1 MNAHTPPSLES
12 LMTRYLERQAE
23 ARELGLET
31 GVVGDVVPYEAGPV
45 QPVDSRIAWDEAL
58 VPLKLFG
65 QPAKL
70 KAPPGWVQL
79 VARCEPQVAVPFGVG
94 NFPQMVRDFH
104 RLLRLSDALK
114 PTEPVPAI
122 ETPAEFLEWVE
133 SIARTPKFPQA
144 LLALG
149 GLRLARQF
157 ERADRFVKEME
168 PHIPA
173 ETRAAW
179 DNEVAGLAWHQGHW
193 AEARAMWQRQ
203 ATSVPVRFNRA
214 LAALFLGDRDAAR
227 PLFEEAMGDL
237 PDSAAWHHL
246 ARLYHTLAAMRG

>member
-1 MNAHTPPSLES
+1 MNAHTPPTLES
-12 LMTRYLERQAE
+12 LMSRYLERQAE

-31 GVVGDVVPYEAGPV
+31 GAVADVVPYEAGPV
-45 QPVDSRIAWDEAL
+45 QPIDAKTAWDEAT

-65 QPAKL
+65 LAAKM

-79 VARCEPQVAVPFGVG
+79 VARCEPQVAVALGVG
-94 NFPQMVRDFH
+94 HFPQMVRDFH

-114 PTEPVPAI
+114 PTEPGPAL
-122 ETPAEFLEWVE
+122 ESPPEFLDWVD

-157 ERADRFVKEME
+157 ARAERFVQEME
-168 PHIPA
+168 AHVPA
-173 ETRAAW
+173 EARAAW
-179 DNEVAGLAWHQGHW
+179 DNEVAALAWHSGRR
-193 AEARAMWQRQ
+193 AEARALWLKQP
-203 ATSVPVRFNRA
+203 ASVPVRFNRA
-214 LAALFLGDRDAAR
+214 LAALFLGDAATAG
-227 PLFEEAMGDL
+227 PGFEEVVGEL

-246 ARLYHTLAAMRG
+246 ARLYHTLASMRG